1 MPRGQEFS
9 ASSSR
14 GIQLAAAAAT
24 ATAATRMEETGIF
37 KAKITNNHPSFF
49 FRLVRK
55 MIFIFRKFNSVKI
68 CHIIGR

>member
-14 GIQLAAAAAT
+14 GVQLAAAA

>member
-14 GIQLAAAAAT
+14 GVQLAAA
-24 ATAATRMEETGIF
+24 AATRMEETGIF